1 MSTDPINSTE
11 REVPWRLQVAYTL
24 PLCRLVK
31 QSLQTVWVSQKKA
44 SPLGPCSAHAR
55 VLALG
60 SKCLD
65 FHVYTGF
72 YVTLR
77 KQQPGILF
85 NLWGAEAS
93 LGLCLQSTPV
103 AFPQYAACIPPSVP
117 VLVCSTRTPN
127 LPDTTWLTP
136 SLHPGLP
143 LNLPLPN
150 VPSPPLPGIPPP
162 GTLPLLAIVSSLY
175 FLPPGISKFVCVLFC
190 FCLSTRKCTLWK

>member
-1 MSTDPINSTE
+1 M
-11 REVPWRLQVAYTL
+11 AYTL

-44 SPLGPCSAHAR
+44 SPLGACSAHTR

-65 FHVYTGF
+65 FHVYTGHSENSSWGSCLI
-72 YVTLR
+72 YLR
-77 KQQPGILF
+77 GS
-85 NLWGAEAS
+85 EAS
-93 LGLCLQSTPV
+93 LGLCLQSAPV

-127 LPDTTWLTP
+127 LPDITWLTP

-150 VPSPPLPGIPPP
+150 VPSPPLPGIP

-190 FCLSTRKCTLWK
+190 FCLSTRKCTL

>member
-1 MSTDPINSTE
+1 MSTDPINCTE

-44 SPLGPCSAHAR
+44 SPLGACSAHTR

-72 YVTLR
+72 YVALR

-85 NLWGAEAS
+85 NFFMRRWGFFRVVFTERTCCFS
-93 LGLCLQSTPV
+93 S
-103 AFPQYAACIPPSVP
+103 
-117 VLVCSTRTPN
+117 VCSLYISLSTCAC
-127 LPDTTWLTP
+127 LLHPDPEPPWYYMAHPFTSSRAPLKSSLTKRPLTSSAWNTTSRHAAPSCHSFFIILLTTWD
-136 SLHPGLP
+136 
-143 LNLPLPN
+143 
-150 VPSPPLPGIPPP
+150 
-162 GTLPLLAIVSSLY
+162 
-175 FLPPGISKFVCVLFC
+175 K
-190 FCLSTRKCTLWK
+190 